1 LGNVRTFVAVELSED
16 VRSQAG
22 RLIDRL
28 AQAGANVKWV
38 ARENMHLTVKFLGD
52 VPEEQI
58 ASVCRAVEDSVR
70 ALDPFEAELRG
81 AGAFPNAARA
91 RTIWLGVGTGTD
103 QLVQLHAAMD
113 KALRTLGF
121 PREGRKYKPHLTLG
135 RVRGRHRPPAGLA
148 DPLREN
154 SDFVAGTSSIGE
166 AVVFSSDLTPQGPV
180 YTALGRLRLGAI
192 S

>member
-1 LGNVRTFVAVELSED
+1 LGNVRTFIAVELSED
-16 VRSQAG
+16 VRSQAV

-28 AQAGANVKWV
+28 ARSDAKVKWV
-38 ARENMHLTVKFLGD
+38 GPENMHLTVKFLGD

-58 ASVCRAVEDSVR
+58 ASVCAAVGDAVR
-70 ALDPFEAELRG
+70 ASAPFEAELRG

-103 QLVQLHAAMD
+103 QLVQMHASLD
-113 KALRTLGF
+113 KALRALGF
-121 PREGRKYKPHLTLG
+121 PREGRKYHPHLTLG
-135 RVRGRHRPPAGLA
+135 RVRGRGRPPAGLA
-148 DPLREN
+148 DQLREN
-154 SDFVAGTSSIGE
+154 SDFLAGTASIDE

-180 YTALGRLRLGAI
+180 YRALGRLTLGPT